1 MIDLKAS
8 PFFLKDEDIQWV
20 EETLSEMTLEE
31 KVGHLFCPVGLSPE
45 RDVLK
50 ATITK
55 YKPAGFMFRPA
66 PSHEVQEIHRFL
78 QQNSKLPLLIAS
90 NLENGGNGTAVD
102 GTEFGTNMQIGAT
115 GDVKYAKA
123 LASICATEGSAVG
136 CNWSFAPV
144 VDIDFNPEN
153 PITNVRTYGSNAE
166 IVSAMSKGYIEE
178 LQSKGMAATAKHFP
192 GDGIDHRDQHIAMTF
207 NTLSCEEWDK
217 TYGEVYRS
225 VIESG
230 ALSIMS
236 GHMSL
241 PSYSRFFNP
250 ELTDEE
256 LMPASLSPELLQGL
270 LRERLK
276 FNGVIV
282 SDATAMVGFTTAM
295 PRHLAVPTAIKAGC
309 DIFLFNKDLAEDFQ
323 FMLEGIENGV
333 LSMDRVHQAI
343 TRTLAMKAA
352 LGLHKK
358 QKEDLVGQACALE
371 VIGCDSHKQM
381 AKECAEESVTL
392 VKNKTNFL
400 PIDVASQNRVLV
412 FMLSDDGD
420 FFGNKNTTF
429 DSAVEKLKAEGFEVD
444 VFDPK
449 KYMMRDVKFSI
460 SSLKDNYDF
469 ALYLSNIKPAS
480 NKTTLRINWARPM
493 GMDAPWFS
501 PELPT
506 VFVSFGNPYHL
517 IDVPKVP
524 TYINAYT
531 ASEATIEAVIDRILG
546 KKEFKGKSP
555 VDAFL
560 GRFDTRL

>member
-1 MIDLKAS
+1 MIDLKVS
-8 PFFLKDEDIQWV
+8 PFFLKEADIKWV
-20 EETLSEMTLEE
+20 EQTLSEMTLEE
-31 KVGHLFCPVGLSPE
+31 KVGHLFCPVGLSPD

-50 ATITK
+50 NTITK
-55 YKPAGFMFRPA
+55 FKPAGFMFRPA

-78 QQNSKLPLLIAS
+78 QQTSKLPLLIAS

-115 GDVKYAKA
+115 GDVKYAKD
-123 LASICATEGSAVG
+123 LANICATEGSAVG
-136 CNWSFAPV
+136 VNWSFAPV

-153 PITNVRTYGSNAE
+153 PITNVRTYGSDAE
-166 IVSAMSKGYIEE
+166 LVASMAKGYITE
-178 LQSKGMAATAKHFP
+178 LQSKGLAATAKHFP
-192 GDGIDHRDQHIAMTF
+192 GDGIDYRDQHIAMTY
-207 NTLSCEEWDK
+207 NTLSCEEWDN
-217 TYGEVYRS
+217 TYGKVYSS

-230 ALSIMS
+230 TLSIMA

-241 PSYSRFFNP
+241 PSYSRYFNP
-250 ELTDEE
+250 ELTDEQ
-256 LMPASLSPELLQGL
+256 LKPASLSPELLQGL
-270 LRERLK
+270 LRDKLK

-295 PRHLAVPTAIKAGC
+295 PRHLAVPTAVQAGC

-323 FMLEGIENGV
+323 FMLDGIENGI
-333 LSMDRVHQAI
+333 LGMERVNEAI

-352 LGLHKK
+352 LGLHTK
-358 QKEDLVGQACALE
+358 QQEELVGQACELE
-371 VIGCDSHKQM
+371 VIGCDNHKQM

-392 VKNKTNFL
+392 VKDKINFL
-400 PIDVASQNRVLV
+400 PIDVKTQSRVLV

-420 FFGNKNTTF
+420 FFGNANTTF
-429 DSAVEKLKAEGFEVD
+429 DAAIDKLKSEGFEVD
-444 VFDPK
+444 IFDPK
-449 KYMMRDVKFSI
+449 QYMMRDVKFSI
-460 SSLKDNYDF
+460 SSLKENYDF

-501 PELPT
+501 SELPT

-531 ASEATIEAVIDRILG
+531 ASQATIEAVIDRILG
-546 KKEFKGKSP
+546 KKGFKGTSP